1 MAQLQIG
8 IIGLP
13 NVGKSTLFNALLKK
27 QAALAANYPFATIE
41 PNVGIVPVPDERLDK
56 LAEIT
61 KVEEGMSELPPL
73 KQALVEFVDIAGLV
87 KGASEGAGLGN
98 KFLSHI
104 REVRIVA
111 HVVRV
116 FEDTDVIRHE
126 SSIVDPRPQSPEA
139 PADGGQAKSDYETI
153 RYELL
158 LSDLQ
163 TLSNVNE
170 KSLRTEPIKKAAI
183 EKLTKDL
190 STGKNA
196 FEVSLTDEEREAVRD
211 LNLLSSK
218 NEIIVLN
225 VSEGEYTEENIPMV
239 IKSYSHAMEI
249 PPEKFVVISAKIEA
263 ELAELGDED
272 AKEYLNELGV
282 QQSGLT
288 RLIQKAY
295 ENLGLISFLTAGEKE
310 VRAWTIRLGST
321 SLMASGVIHNDFMQ
335 KFIKAEVVSFSD
347 FVEHGGWKGAREN
360 GKARNEGRDYIMQDG
375 DVVEFKIGR

>member
-1 MAQLQIG
+1 MNLSVG
-8 IIGLP
+8 IVGLP

-41 PNVGIVPVPDERLDK
+41 PNVGVVPVPDERLEK
-56 LAEIT
+56 LAKIT
-61 KVEEGMSELPPL
+61 KNEENMSELPPL

-116 FEDTDVIRHE
+116 FEDSDVIKE
-126 SSIVDPRPQSPEA
+126 GAVDP
-139 PADGGQAKSDYETI
+139 KSDYETI

-158 LSDLQ
+158 LADLQ
-163 TLSNVNE
+163 TLTNISE
-170 KSLRTEPIKKAAI
+170 KALRTDATKKSAV
-183 EKLTKDL
+183 EKLVKEL
-190 STGKNA
+190 SSGKNA
-196 FEVSLTDEEREAVRD
+196 FEVELTEDEREAVRD
-211 LNLLSSK
+211 LNLLTGK

-225 VSEGEYTEENIPMV
+225 VSEDSYNDEKIPHIIDQYASLMQMP
-239 IKSYSHAMEI
+239 KD
-249 PPEKFVVISAKIEA
+249 KFVVISAKIES
-263 ELAELGDED
+263 ELAELGDEE
-272 AKEYLNELGV
+272 AKEYLAELGV
-282 QQSGLT
+282 EKSGLE

-310 VRAWTIRLGST
+310 VRAWTIKMDANAVEAAGE
-321 SLMASGVIHNDFMQ
+321 IHTDFMQ

-347 FVEHGGWKGAREN
+347 FIEYEGWKGAREK
-360 GKARNEGRDYIMQDG
+360 GKARLEGKEYVVQDG
-375 DVVEFKIGR
+375 DVIEFKIGR